1 MTESTLKIISLVLS
15 WPVAAVVIVLFLRKP
30 IMKVVERF
38 ISGQSGKA
46 KIGPIEVELGQL
58 ADDGKKAIQQLNDIN
73 HIVARSRLV
82 ELEITM
88 MTLSHAF
95 SPSVR
100 IVVAP
105 FVKLSYSLR
114 GVWRSVCLVT
124 PMSDVRPLWPGCY
137 RPTTRALKTWLARK
151 VFPRPLYINGAKKRA
166 LKGAACPMPVI
177 KA

>member
-38 ISGQSGKA
+38 IGGQSGKA

-73 HIVARSRLV
+73 HIVARSRLI

-95 SPSVR
+95 STKHQKDLEKVTLELKE
-100 IVVAP
+100 
-105 FVKLSYSLR
+105 KLNEL
-114 GVWRSVCLVT
+114 
-124 PMSDVRPLWPGCY
+124 DE
-137 RPTTRALKTWLARK
+137 K
-151 VFPRPLYINGAKKRA
+151 
-166 LKGAACPMPVI
+166 
-177 KA
+177 